1 MRLDDPLMETWFTH
15 LTRVPAEEVAGLL
28 AGHPRE
34 AKARLAL
41 EITSFFHSAE
51 EAEGAAAA
59 FDREV
64 RDKALPEDLPEHT
77 WSADWGESLPLPN
90 LIANLGLAPS
100 TSQARRLIQ
109 QGAVRLDGEVAGD
122 PTSTL
127 AEPGSAVLLQV
138 GKKRFARILP
148 R

>member
-1 MRLDDPLMETWFTH
+1 METWFTH
-15 LTRVPAEEVAGLL
+15 LTRVPAEEVARLL

-34 AKARLAL
+34 AKARLAF

-51 EAEGAAAA
+51 EAEAAAGA

-64 RDKALPEDLPEHT
+64 RDKALPEDLPEHA
-77 WSADWGESLPLPN
+77 WSAEWGESLALPN
-90 LIANLGLAPS
+90 LIANLGLASS
-100 TSQARRLIQ
+100 TSEARRLIQ
-109 QGAVRLDGEVAGD
+109 QGAVRLDGDVASD
-122 PTSTL
+122 PTSNL